1 MPDWKGPGQKTSG
14 ETRRGC
20 QLLISAHS
28 QGAYPRGRVLPGLGE
43 SRMKAGWFK
52 FKASGPE
59 EESASPHGASPAL
72 RTASP
77 AFLMETSP
85 PGPGPGLFPLVPGE
99 LVQLVIPWFLSV
111 QAEVLDEEDNIEDD
125 GEDAEAKFGWV
136 SEDQCPLVVVVG
148 LQEHLEEAEAAPSE
162 VQKHVANAP
171 ALGAFVVKVH
181 VGLGQ
186 TDRGQ

>member
-1 MPDWKGPGQKTSG
+1 MQEGQAPDWKGPGQQTSG
-14 ETRRGC
+14 ETRRGR

-43 SRMKAGWFK
+43 SRMKAGWFE

-59 EESASPHGASPAL
+59 EGSASPHGASPAL
-72 RTASP
+72 QIASP

-85 PGPGPGLFPLVPGE
+85 PGPGPGPGLFPLLPGE

-125 GEDAEAKFGWV
+125 GKDAEAKFGWV
-136 SEDQCPLVVVVG
+136 SEDQCPLVCKQPEGMGWVVV
-148 LQEHLEEAEAAPSE
+148 
-162 VQKHVANAP
+162 
-171 ALGAFVVKVH
+171 LGWLLLK
-181 VGLGQ
+181 
-186 TDRGQ
+186 